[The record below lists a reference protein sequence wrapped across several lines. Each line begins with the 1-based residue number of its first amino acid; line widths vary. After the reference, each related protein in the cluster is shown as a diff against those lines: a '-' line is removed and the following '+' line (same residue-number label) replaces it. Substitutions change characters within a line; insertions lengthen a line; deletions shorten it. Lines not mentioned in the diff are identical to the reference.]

1 MRTLLLLAFLLGT
14 ADHALAQIHWRMD
27 LKSARDEATSQS
39 KLMLLHFYSDNC
51 AYCQQ
56 VEQTVFLNPQVA
68 QSVNSRFIPVKI
80 NGAQFPKVV
89 EKFAVKSYPT
99 DVVVSVEGDV
109 LVHQVCPREP
119 QSFLAMLGGQPNA
132 LVAAQAPGGA
142 SQSSMPVN
150 SQVTNTSPPAFNMGT
165 QVALASSKA
174 PREPIMEG
182 YCMVSLSDHNAW
194 VPGNPQFAVIHL
206 GELYWFADASTQA
219 KFLAS
224 PNVYA
229 PVMNGIDVV
238 MFFDE
243 RKIVRGS
250 REWGTVET
258 NSNRMFFFSSAESLA
273 RYEANY
279 DRYTARAIEVSARA
293 AADANPQR

>member
-99 DVVVSVEGDV
+99 DVVVTVEGDV

-132 LVAAQAPGGA
+132 MVAAQAPGGA

>member
-1 MRTLLLLAFLLGT
+1 MRTVLLLAFLFCT
-14 ADHALAQIHWRMD
+14 ADHALAQVHWRMD

-51 AYCQQ
+51 SYCQQ
-56 VEQTVFLNPQVA
+56 VEQTVFANPQVA
-68 QSVNSRFIPVKI
+68 QIVNSRFIPVKI
-80 NGAQFPKVV
+80 NGGQFPKVV

-99 DVVVSVEGDV
+99 DVVVTVEGDV
-109 LVHQVCPREP
+109 LVHQICPREP
-119 QSFLAMLGGQPNA
+119 QNFLAMLGGQPNPA
-132 LVAAQAPGGA
+132 IATQAPSSTPHGPQQVSSQAA
-142 SQSSMPVN
+142 STAPPV
-150 SQVTNTSPPAFNMGT
+150 FNAGT
-165 QVALASSKA
+165 QVTLASSKA
-174 PREPIMEG
+174 PQEPIMEG

-194 VPGNPQFAVIHL
+194 VPGNPQFAVVHL
-206 GELYWFADASTQA
+206 GELYWFADANTQA

-273 RYEANY
+273 RYESNY
-279 DRYTARAIEVSARA
+279 DRYTARAIEVSNRA
-293 AADANPQR
+293 AADANPKR